1 MTISDG
7 VEVVL
12 RSVELYD
19 LVKTALWSFWFRL
32 LLRRLR
38 SSKNWVVGVASTSGR
53 TKPITKRGNVHY
65 DWFIFP
71 LLLPSPTIWF
81 SLDRKRR
88 SHKRSLTKIETFWFF
103 RLRFRRAYDS
113 AYDCN
118 FWFSL
123 NHKRENQR
131 LRSMRHAR
139 SILMYYIIEAEN
151 LCLSPSTRKWEAGVF
166 KNLHSGEK
174 KDAFS
179 VTVFTRYV
187 WTPCRPNRGKIF
199 VFKQKRIHVEGAL
212 KLHCKHQ
219 WNTRWTFA
227 RKHDT
232 FTCEKIC
239 VAMAT
244 Q

>member
-1 MTISDG
+1 MI
-7 VEVVL
+7 

-38 SSKNWVVGVASTSGR
+38 SSKNWVVGVASRSGR
-53 TKPITKRGNVHY
+53 TKPITKRGNEHY

-88 SHKRSLTKIETFWFF
+88 SHKWSLKKMEAFWFF

-131 LRSMRHAR
+131 LRSMHHG
-139 SILMYYIIEAEN
+139 IEVYW
-151 LCLSPSTRKWEAGVF
+151 CITSSKPKTSVLSPSTRKWEADVF

-174 KDAFS
+174 KMPFS
-179 VTVFTRYV
+179 VTVFTGYV

-199 VFKQKRIHVEGAL
+199 VFKQKRIHVEGGL

-219 WNTRWTFA
+219 
-227 RKHDT
+227 
-232 FTCEKIC
+232 
-239 VAMAT
+239 
-244 Q
+244 

>member
-1 MTISDG
+1 MKISYVITLRLVFTSDG
-7 VEVVL
+7 VGVVI

-19 LVKTALWSFWFRL
+19 LVKTAFWFFWFRL
-32 LLRRLR
+32 RLRRLR
-38 SSKNWVVGVASTSGR
+38 SSKNWVVGVASRSGR

-88 SHKRSLTKIETFWFF
+88 SHKRSLKKMETFWFF

-131 LRSMRHAR
+131 LRSMHHGRG
-139 SILMYYIIEAEN
+139 ILMYYIIEADN
-151 LCLSPSTRKWEAGVF
+151 LCF
-166 KNLHSGEK
+166 K
-174 KDAFS
+174 S
-179 VTVFTRYV
+179 VHT
-187 WTPCRPNRGKIF
+187 
-199 VFKQKRIHVEGAL
+199 
-212 KLHCKHQ
+212 
-219 WNTRWTFA
+219 
-227 RKHDT
+227 
-232 FTCEKIC
+232 
-239 VAMAT
+239 
-244 Q
+244 